1 MRSPKRFDL
10 RCRTGFTII
19 ELLVVIAIIA
29 ILVALIMPAVQ
40 NARAAARRTQCK
52 NNLKQIGTAIH
63 NFHTAEGHFP
73 RLGRTSSKKPAQ
85 KSWAV
90 LLLPYIEQLPAYEG
104 IKDDP
109 TFALDEVVVPGYSC
123 PDDESAHQVPGQ
135 LSYVANIGYVGRAA
149 SSDGYWEKNSP
160 TSVSVTTNGW
170 QDISSSDGGFEGGV
184 FWPDRDLRLSD
195 ITQRDGTGNTICVT
209 ENIYA
214 GDWTVDVMYGS
225 NREQASPGAT
235 NVCFG
240 IGDDGIQLT
249 GEPSAASTPERPTSL
264 AIVSTDLGLYGIN
277 FGANFKGTSGG
288 PVDGRVPAPNSKHIG
303 GVHMLY
309 CDGHV
314 DFMTENTEP
323 AVYARSLTWGGSSKG
338 EAISGS
344 VPNGRNTNNN
354 NTNR

>member
-1 MRSPKRFDL
+1 MRSPKNFNLPR
-10 RCRTGFTII
+10 RGGFTII

-40 NARAAARRTQCK
+40 NARAAARRTECK

-73 RLGRTSSKKPAQ
+73 RLGRASSKKPAL

-90 LLLPYIEQLPAYEG
+90 LLLPYMEQLPAYEG
-104 IKDDP
+104 IKNDP
-109 TFALDEVVVPGYSC
+109 AYALDEVIVPGYSC
-123 PDDESAHQVPGQ
+123 PDDESAYQIPGQ
-135 LSYVANIGYVGRAA
+135 LSYVANIGYVGRA
-149 SSDGYWEKNSP
+149 N
-160 TSVSVTTNGW
+160 TSVGFWQKASLGNISVVTTNW
-170 QDISSSDGGFEGGV
+170 HDVPTSDGGYEGGV

-195 ITQRDGTGNTICVT
+195 ITQRDGTANTICVT

-214 GDWTVDVMYGS
+214 GDWTVDVIYGS
-225 NREQASPGAT
+225 DREQASPGAT

-249 GEPSAASTPERPTSL
+249 GEPSATSTPQRPTSL
-264 AIVSTDLGLYGIN
+264 KIVSTDLGLYGIN
-277 FGANFKGTSGG
+277 YGANFKGTTGG
-288 PVDGRVPAPNSKHIG
+288 PVDGGVPAPNSKHIG

-323 AVYARSLTWGGSSKG
+323 AVYARSLTWGGSKKG

-344 VPNGRNTNNN
+344 VPGGRNTHNNN
-354 NTNR
+354 NY